1 MIRRFIALTLLLLL
15 GTAVGCSTESD
26 LGGVRIPNNRP
37 ETTLTGQPPSLLE
50 AGFVC
55 EFNWTGY
62 DVDGEVVGYQWKISN
77 NGNDGISPR
86 DTMTVD
92 PISGAVVN
100 PWRYTTA
107 NDSVFYV
114 LADQLGLPGDV
125 PEDPRSFRTHTL
137 FIRAVD
143 NKGSIDPSPA
153 HVSFTAT
160 TLLPT
165 CTATWGGRLGGFAA
179 VTVPPTLNIGYNGR
193 DADFEL
199 NVPVRVRFLWV
210 PALTPDGENILV
222 NTNYYRYRDELIDFY
237 DPDWTE
243 WIEYEELE
251 ENRRATYDN
260 LNHQDAWLFA
270 VQVQDTA
277 GAVSIGRDYQ
287 VEVGNVYVSEYAYA
301 PDVTM
306 NEVFLGNAPNTQ
318 PRNQVASGQP
328 LNFSWAANATAYNGN
343 IVSFQ
348 HGWNVQDHTSV
359 TDPGWSIG
367 PGLSDQNRYAEERVF
382 TTGGLNY
389 FFLKVVDDSDQE
401 IIFKWTLDVIS
412 FVDYEDQFP
421 LFVLDQIN
429 DEDSGLW
436 TDRNGLPRDQQ
447 DYRTEYWRFLEGNDG
462 VIDFSWDA
470 DSINDSDS
478 SELEYS
484 DIVPYKALVL
494 LAKVSRF
501 QNVLEPMR
509 PFHDMDR
516 FNFLAPYQRQGGNLF
531 LVGESSMDSFIEVKQ
546 DYYVPTI
553 FNTTEAP
560 RNGYETSFGEKELP
574 DGTIVARGPLQ
585 YPYATAGIAALDWTA
600 SGVKTI
606 YLSSQTQQRERFPQ
620 CVGLKALSLDSA
632 FKSQHLIGPGALAD
646 TINTNPIIDWHDY
659 DDRISGDLELTAGG
673 FIFGQDEFVDGN
685 TTNRSTPMPPQE
697 CDLGPNGLC
706 VEPMYRGIARFDWL
720 REIRWAEG
728 EVGWPYSRY
737 SHGDLV
743 DDYCGTQALA
753 MLDTL
758 PDSRARTNG
767 QTFGWMSYKM
777 VRDKA
782 SGKPDVYWGFDPYR
796 FDEDDTQQAIL
807 WVMDFFGLEL
817 K

>member
-287 VEVGNVYVSEYAYA
+287 VEVGNVYVSEC
-301 PDVTM
+301 
-306 NEVFLGNAPNTQ
+306 L
-318 PRNQVASGQP
+318 
-328 LNFSWAANATAYNGN
+328 
-343 IVSFQ
+343 
-348 HGWNVQDHTSV
+348 
-359 TDPGWSIG
+359 
-367 PGLSDQNRYAEERVF
+367 
-382 TTGGLNY
+382 
-389 FFLKVVDDSDQE
+389 
-401 IIFKWTLDVIS
+401 
-412 FVDYEDQFP
+412 
-421 LFVLDQIN
+421 
-429 DEDSGLW
+429 
-436 TDRNGLPRDQQ
+436 
-447 DYRTEYWRFLEGNDG
+447 
-462 VIDFSWDA
+462 
-470 DSINDSDS
+470 
-478 SELEYS
+478 
-484 DIVPYKALVL
+484 
-494 LAKVSRF
+494 
-501 QNVLEPMR
+501 
-509 PFHDMDR
+509 
-516 FNFLAPYQRQGGNLF
+516 
-531 LVGESSMDSFIEVKQ
+531 
-546 DYYVPTI
+546 
-553 FNTTEAP
+553 
-560 RNGYETSFGEKELP
+560 
-574 DGTIVARGPLQ
+574 
-585 YPYATAGIAALDWTA
+585 
-600 SGVKTI
+600 
-606 YLSSQTQQRERFPQ
+606 
-620 CVGLKALSLDSA
+620 
-632 FKSQHLIGPGALAD
+632 
-646 TINTNPIIDWHDY
+646 
-659 DDRISGDLELTAGG
+659 
-673 FIFGQDEFVDGN
+673 
-685 TTNRSTPMPPQE
+685 
-697 CDLGPNGLC
+697 
-706 VEPMYRGIARFDWL
+706 
-720 REIRWAEG
+720 
-728 EVGWPYSRY
+728 
-737 SHGDLV
+737 
-743 DDYCGTQALA
+743 
-753 MLDTL
+753 
-758 PDSRARTNG
+758 RARRYNERG
-767 QTFGWMSYKM
+767 VPG
-777 VRDKA
+777 
-782 SGKPDVYWGFDPYR
+782 
-796 FDEDDTQQAIL
+796 
-807 WVMDFFGLEL
+807 
-817 K
+817 